1 LTSLGLRYRFNERM
15 TMTAG
20 WMLEQM
26 KDRTDLYTDISDAP
40 YLTEDVSRQRLLVG
54 FTFGL

>member
-1 LTSLGLRYRFNERM
+1 
-15 TMTAG
+15 MTAG